1 MHRIVGRR
9 ALLGI
14 PLLAALLMLFFP
26 GSASAVINGEPDGDA
41 HP

>member
-1 MHRIVGRR
+1 MHRIAGRR

-14 PLLAALLMLFFP
+14 PLLAALLVLLFP
-26 GSASAVINGEPDGDA
+26 APASAITNGEPDGDA